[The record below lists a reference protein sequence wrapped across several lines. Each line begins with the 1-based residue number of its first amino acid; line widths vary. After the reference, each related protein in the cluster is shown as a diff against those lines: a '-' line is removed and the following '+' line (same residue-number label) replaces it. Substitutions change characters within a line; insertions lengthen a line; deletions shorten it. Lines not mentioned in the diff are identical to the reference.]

1 MNKLSI
7 SLLLNFATGAHSTA
21 PSMTSLLSIIS
32 GYVYQQHMYNQLMYR
47 QHICTNMYEQ
57 NVYEQHICTKVYEH
71 IIYGQTEDV
80 NRTCE

>member
-57 NVYEQHICTKVYEH
+57 NVYEQHMHESKCMSILYMAK
-71 IIYGQTEDV
+71 QKM
-80 NRTCE
+80 